1 MSTRLVGPRPARA
14 RLRPLLGGWFLL
26 VLFLHGAC
34 ATTPSP
40 PRERIAL
47 TPEPGLEGASVYAVD
62 FLEPGAVSTR
72 PVPISRT
79 EFQPAVQRLFVDV
92 RLGRTNSKQAAREL
106 LRLLP
111 PPPEAETVESKG
123 EWRLETH
130 HGRVFTL
137 VPEEQKGPVRLT
149 PEADEKL
156 KARYLQWCTGQGG
169 GDCLCLLDDGP
180 YLDTEDR
187 RAFALA
193 LAFGSVLDETR
204 EALARELLDVRA
216 LISMVV
222 WTAALYCMLWLVPEP
237 TTKAVA
243 ATLTVILMGY
253 LGLKTVYDLM
263 DGWALMA
270 DTAYHATT
278 FEELRAAGAKFGQVL
293 GQEAARAM
301 ILAVATLTGHT
312 LGQVAAR
319 VKSLPGFNLAQ
330 AQWKAQGGAA
340 ALAPE
345 LAAESALSQEGAL
358 ARAVAVVDT
367 VATSPQGPLAVVML
381 KKGPGRW
388 AEMAPGGRSSE
399 TVVRHRG
406 GNRQVQLSDGQ
417 RWHLPRGKSTADIP
431 SEDKGGDL
439 LQEAVTR
446 AAKEWGPHRLTPN
459 EKDAIDEA
467 LKKGKYWLA
476 RLLEREARGRYVENE
491 VSRQFKHLYNFS
503 RNKGVDVIDP
513 ATGTQ
518 YEILSGTDTN
528 LARHGRRMASEFFR
542 MLTF

>member
-1 MSTRLVGPRPARA
+1 
-14 RLRPLLGGWFLL
+14 
-26 VLFLHGAC
+26 
-34 ATTPSP
+34 
-40 PRERIAL
+40 
-47 TPEPGLEGASVYAVD
+47 
-62 FLEPGAVSTR
+62 
-72 PVPISRT
+72 
-79 EFQPAVQRLFVDV
+79 
-92 RLGRTNSKQAAREL
+92 
-106 LRLLP
+106 
-111 PPPEAETVESKG
+111 ETVESKG

-169 GDCLCLLDDGP
+169 GDCLGLLDDGP
-180 YLDTEDR
+180 YLGPDDR

-204 EALARELLDVRA
+204 EALTRELMDVRA

-222 WTAALYCMLWLVPEP
+222 WTVALYCMLWLVPEP

-243 ATLTVILMGY
+243 ATLTVLLMGY
-253 LGLKTVYDLM
+253 LGLKTVFDLM
-263 DGWALMA
+263 DGWALLA

-278 FEELRAAGAKFGQVL
+278 FEELRAAGAEFGKVL
-293 GQEAARAM
+293 GEDAARAM

-312 LGQVAAR
+312 LGHVAAR
-319 VKSLPGFNLAQ
+319 VKSLPGIHLAG
-330 AQWKAQGGAA
+330 AQWNAQGGAA

-345 LAAESALSQEGAL
+345 LAAETAL
-358 ARAVAVVDT
+358 ARETALSRAVAAVDT

-381 KKGPGRW
+381 KKGPGSG
-388 AEMAPGGRSSE
+388 AEVAPGGRSSE
-399 TVVRHRG
+399 TVLRHRG
-406 GNRQVQLSDGQ
+406 GNRQVRLDDGQ
-417 RWHLPRGKSTADIP
+417 RWHLPRGKSAADIP
-431 SEDKGGDL
+431 AEDKVGDM
-439 LQEAVTR
+439 LQEAVTK
-446 AAKEWGPHRLTPN
+446 AATEWGPHRLSRA
-459 EKDAIDEA
+459 ERAAIEEA
-467 LKKGKYWLA
+467 QKKGKYWLV

-503 RNKGVDVIDP
+503 RNKGVDVIDA

-518 YEILSGTDTN
+518 YEILSGTDSN
-528 LARHGRRMASEFFR
+528 LSRHGRRMAGEFFR